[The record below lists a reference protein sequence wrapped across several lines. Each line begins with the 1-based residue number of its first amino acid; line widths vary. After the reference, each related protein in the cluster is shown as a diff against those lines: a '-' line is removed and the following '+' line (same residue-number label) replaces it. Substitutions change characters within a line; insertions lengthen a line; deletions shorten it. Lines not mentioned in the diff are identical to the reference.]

1 MSFKNIYYWR
11 SSHIWQTGRECVSS
25 VFFVKLAD
33 AGVPGSF
40 VFDPYTWHWDP
51 NEPYSDFEGKIVPSR
66 IPWHAFLQG
75 VLILFHLYSGFLID
89 TYARPCYR

>member
-33 AGVPGSF
+33 AGSLEVLCSTLTHGIGIPM
-40 VFDPYTWHWDP
+40 
-51 NEPYSDFEGKIVPSR
+51 NR
-66 IPWHAFLQG
+66 IQISKAKLS
-75 VLILFHLYSGFLID
+75 HLASLGTHSYKVS
-89 TYARPCYR
+89 